1 MTDLYTSSLH
11 VDRRKAVSKIKI
23 ARRNS
28 TVEFTGKRVI
38 ITGGGRGMGKKF
50 ALDLKNLGAQPYV
63 LDVVQENLDVLKTE
77 TGIRGSIVDVTNEKD
92 VEAFFDAYAKEH
104 GAPEILINNAG
115 ITADALFIRKKGDE
129 VIKFPFSKWENV
141 LNVNLTGVF
150 LCAREA
156 AFHMVKHGIKGLII
170 NISSISRAGNLG
182 QTNYSATK
190 SAVDAMTVTWA
201 KELSRYGIR
210 VGAIAP
216 GYINTEMVAKIKQ
229 EVLEKIIQNIP
240 VGRLGEMEEISQA
253 VQFVIRNDFCTG
265 RVIEVDGGMRI

>member
-1 MTDLYTSSLH
+1 ME
-11 VDRRKAVSKIKI
+11 I
-23 ARRNS
+23 
-28 TVEFTGKRVI
+28 EGKNVV
-38 ITGGGRGMGKKF
+38 ITGGARGLGRQF
-50 ALDLKNLGAQPYV
+50 AVDLKNLGAKPYA
-63 LDVVQENLDVLKTE
+63 LDVSQENLDALKNE
-77 TGIRGSIVDVTNEKD
+77 TGIPGRVVDVSSESE
-92 VEAFFDAYAKEH
+92 VEAFFESYTTEE
-104 GAPEILINNAG
+104 GAPDVLINNAG
-115 ITADALFIRKKGDE
+115 ITADALFIKKKGDE
-129 VIKFPFSKWENV
+129 ITKLPFSKWENV

-156 AFHMVKHGIKGLII
+156 AFHMVKHGVKGVII

-229 EVLEKIIQNIP
+229 EVLDKIIQNIP
-240 VGRLGEMEEISQA
+240 VGRLGEMGEISRT
-253 VQFVIRNDFCTG
+253 VRFIIENDFATG
-265 RVIEVDGGMRI
+265 RVFEVDGGMRI